1 MARRNRDTTAIL
13 KTVSRSEQRS
23 SLFWWLV
30 EHHDEMIAA
39 AKGKR
44 ILWRPFCAKVA
55 ALGLT
60 DTKGQPPCERAA
72 RETWMQARKEVAA
85 SREAAAAQPPRPVYP
100 SRVDKDW
107 RPANAPPPGPATQA
121 VVPVA
126 WSPTPEQQM
135 LPVRTTPPHEKKPYD
150 PKENLAR
157 LKRVI
162 NERSGR

>member
-1 MARRNRDTTAIL
+1 MARRNRDTKAIL
-13 KTVSRSEQRS
+13 NTVSRSEQRS

-39 AKGKR
+39 SKGRR

-85 SREAAAAQPPRPVYP
+85 SREAAAAQPPRQVYP
-100 SRVDKDW
+100 SHVDKDW
-107 RPANAPPPGPATQA
+107 RPANAPPPGPAAQA
-121 VVPVA
+121 GVPAA
-126 WSPTPEQQM
+126 WSPGPQDQL
-135 LPVRTTPPHEKKPYD
+135 LPVRKKLPHEKKPYD

-157 LKRVI
+157 LKKVI